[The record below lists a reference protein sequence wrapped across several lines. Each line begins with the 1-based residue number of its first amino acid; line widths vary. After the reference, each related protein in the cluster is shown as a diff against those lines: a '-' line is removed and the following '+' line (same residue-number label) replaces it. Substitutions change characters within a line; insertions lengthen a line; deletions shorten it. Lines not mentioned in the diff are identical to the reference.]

1 MENRDFRG
9 RNLRNHDFAGR
20 SLAGA
25 DFRDTDIRGTDFSA
39 AELRG
44 ARFSRSRGGVPP
56 LWAALV
62 IAVAL
67 LLASLLGV
75 VAALA
80 TSAMGQRLSS
90 GEGTDRLAVLVIAAI
105 GFAMITTAVFRDIRQ
120 AALVGVVVSAAVFSV
135 VIPLLLIQGD
145 FSAQAAAIS
154 IIWLVAIFGTFI
166 VGALARAAAGIISP
180 TAFLIVAAAG
190 ALTARN
196 AGGAIFAIL
205 IAIAAVVFA
214 RRALAN
220 PGGAGRLHASTRGL
234 VLGRATTYR
243 RADLT
248 DAEFTDAVTGPS
260 DFTDADITGATFEG
274 ATVTRWGKL
283 TPDRLLKAARNDA
296 PR

>member
-39 AELRG
+39 ADLRG

-80 TSAMGQRLSS
+80 TTAMGQRLSA

-105 GFAMITTAVFRDIRQ
+105 GVAMITIAVFRDIEQ

-135 VIPLLLIQGD
+135 VIPLLLIQGN
-145 FSAQAAAIS
+145 FSAQAAATS
-154 IIWLVAIFGTFI
+154 VIWLVAIFGTFI

-196 AGGAIFAIL
+196 AGGAIFAVL

-220 PGGAGRLHASTRGL
+220 PGGAGRLHGSTRRL

-243 RADLT
+243 QANLT

-260 DFTDADITGATFEG
+260 DFSDADITGATFEG

-283 TPDRLLKAARNDA
+283 TPDRLLEAARNDT

>member
-1 MENRDFRG
+1 MENWDFRG

-20 SLAGA
+20 SLPGA
-25 DFRDTDIRGTDFSA
+25 DFRDTDIRGTDFSGA
-39 AELRG
+39 DLHG

-56 LWAALV
+56 LWATLV

-67 LLASLLGV
+67 LVASLLGV

-80 TSAMGQRLSS
+80 TTAMGQRLSS
-90 GEGTDRLAVLVIAAI
+90 GEGIDRLAVLVIAAI
-105 GFAMITTAVFRDIRQ
+105 GFAMITIAVFGSIHR
-120 AALVGVVVSAAVFSV
+120 AVLVGVIVSAAVFSV
-135 VIPLLLIQGD
+135 VIPLLLIQGM

-196 AGGAIFAIL
+196 AGGAIFAVL
-205 IAIAAVVFA
+205 IALAAVIFA

-234 VLGRATTYR
+234 VLGRSTTYR

-274 ATVTRWGKL
+274 ASVTRWGKL
-283 TPDRLLKAARNDA
+283 APDRLFEAARNDA

>member
-39 AELRG
+39 ADLRG

-67 LLASLLGV
+67 LLAALLGV

-80 TSAMGQRLSS
+80 TTAMGQRLSS

-105 GFAMITTAVFRDIRQ
+105 GVAMITIAVFRDIEQ

-135 VIPLLLIQGD
+135 VIPLLLIQGN

-154 IIWLVAIFGTFI
+154 ILWLVAIFGTFI

-180 TAFLIVAAAG
+180 MAFFIVAAAG

-196 AGGAIFAIL
+196 AGGAVFALL
-205 IAIAAVVFA
+205 IAFAAVIFA

-220 PGGAGRLHASTRGL
+220 PGGAGRLHGRTRGL
-234 VLGRATTYR
+234 VVGRATTYR
-243 RADLT
+243 RANLSDT
-248 DAEFTDAVTGPS
+248 DFTDAVTGPS
-260 DFTDADITGATFEG
+260 DFTDADITGADFSG
-274 ATVTRWGKL
+274 ASVTRWGKL
-283 TPDRLLKAARNDA
+283 TPDRLLQAARTDD

>member
-39 AELRG
+39 ADLRG

-80 TSAMGQRLSS
+80 TTAMGQRLSS

-105 GFAMITTAVFRDIRQ
+105 GVAMITIAVFRDIEQ

-135 VIPLLLIQGD
+135 VIPLLLIQGN
-145 FSAQAAAIS
+145 FSAQAAAMS
-154 IIWLVAIFGTFI
+154 ILWLVAIFGTFI

-180 TAFLIVAAAG
+180 TAFFIVAAAG

-196 AGGAIFAIL
+196 AGGAVFAIL
-205 IAIAAVVFA
+205 IAFAAVIFA

-220 PGGAGRLHASTRGL
+220 PGGAGRLHGSTRRL
-234 VLGRATTYR
+234 VLGRVTTYR
-243 RADLT
+243 RANLSDT
-248 DAEFTDAVTGPS
+248 DFTDAVTGPS
-260 DFTDADITGATFEG
+260 DFTDADITGADFSG
-274 ATVTRWGKL
+274 ASVTRWGKL
-283 TPDRLLKAARNDA
+283 TPDRLLEAARNED
-296 PR
+296 PL